1 MRRLFS
7 TFLVLGS
14 LAFGCTLTPNADPG
28 RPDGGTSGPDAGTGG
43 GTGGSGGGGIDAG
56 ADAPTDPPIGPPP
69 TTFVATAKGKDGG
82 AATIDVRATWA
93 AIETL
98 KAGGNAIDAA
108 VAASGMLGLTDPFS
122 CGPGGGG
129 FMLIYL
135 AGTGQV
141 VAVDHRETTPMAMN
155 HTAFYE
161 NGVALTFNDLLTTG
175 LSAGVPG
182 IVRGWDEALR
192 RYGTMSFKDVLKY
205 AIYVA
210 EQGFDID
217 KTFFD
222 QTVRNL
228 DRFKQIESTA
238 KLLLTPAGEP
248 LPMGSIFKN
257 PELAGVYNAIVDGG
271 AKAFY
276 EGDIAASIVSTV
288 KSPPL
293 APGATLNPRP
303 GLMELTDLAAY
314 EARVRPTLSVD
325 YRGYSV
331 YGVPPPTS
339 GGVTVELALNL
350 LQGFDPKAT
359 DKPGF
364 YHLYLESSRLAYAD
378 RNAFLGDPEFVTM
391 PIQGMLATAYADAR
405 RPLIDPMQASTM
417 AAPPGDPFAF
427 QSDPSGAIDPPV
439 DSFLEEH
446 PKDAVD
452 TETTHI
458 TVADKQGN
466 VVAYTCTIEYEGG
479 NGMVV
484 PGRGFL
490 LNNELTDFN
499 IPSDPM
505 TVHPNVLEPGK
516 RPRSSMSPT
525 IVLKDG
531 KPFLALG
538 SPGGATIITTV
549 MQMLVNHIDL
559 GMPIEDALAAP
570 RVSQRNAPDAT
581 SNAEPEF
588 IATPE
593 AQALQSL
600 GHLFSDAGPIG
611 AATAIRF
618 HDDGTLTVAAEPI
631 RRNGGSAAVI
641 TAP

>member
-1 MRRLFS
+1 MRRLS
-7 TFLVLGS
+7 TLLVLGS

-28 RPDGGTSGPDAGTGG
+28 RPDGGAPDAGIGGGTGGTGGTGG
-43 GTGGSGGGGIDAG
+43 GTGSGGMDAG
-56 ADAPTDPPIGPPP
+56 MDPPIGPPP
-69 TTFVATAKGKDGG
+69 SMFVATAKGKDGG
-82 AATIDVRATWA
+82 AATVDVRATWA

-135 AGTGQV
+135 AATGQV
-141 VAVDHRETTPMAMN
+141 VAVDHRETTPMAMTLTN
-155 HTAFYE
+155 FYE
-161 NGVALTFNDLLTTG
+161 NGVAIPFNDLVTSG
-175 LSAGVPG
+175 LSVGVPG
-182 IVRGWDEALR
+182 TVRGWDEALR

-222 QTVRNL
+222 QTFKNV

-238 KLLLTPAGEP
+238 KLMLTPTGEAP
-248 LPMGSIFKN
+248 PMGSIFKN
-257 PELAGVYNAIVDGG
+257 PELGAVYTAIADGG

-276 EGDIAASIVSTV
+276 EGEIAASIVSTV
-288 KSPPL
+288 KTPPL
-293 APGATLNPRP
+293 IAGATLNARP

-314 EARVRPTLSVD
+314 EARVRPALSID
-325 YRGYSV
+325 YRGYAV

-339 GGVTVELALNL
+339 GGITIDIALNL
-350 LQGFDPKAT
+350 LEGFDPKST
-359 DKPGF
+359 DKAGF
-364 YHLYLESSRLAYAD
+364 YHLYLESTRLAYAD
-378 RNAFLGDPEFVTM
+378 RNAFLGDPEFVTL
-391 PIQGMLATAYADAR
+391 PIQGMLSSAYADAR
-405 RPLIDPMQASTM
+405 RPLIDPTMASTM

-427 QSDPSGAIDPPV
+427 QNDPSGAVDLPP
-439 DSFLEEH
+439 DSFTGEH
-446 PKDAVD
+446 PKDAID
-452 TETTHI
+452 KETTHI
-458 TVADKQGN
+458 TVSDKQGN
-466 VVAYTCTIEYEGG
+466 VVSYTCTIESEGG
-479 NGMVV
+479 NGMIV
-484 PGRGFL
+484 PGRGFF

-499 IPSDPM
+499 IPSNPA

-516 RPRSSMSPT
+516 RPRSSMSPM

-549 MQMLVNHIDL
+549 MQTFINHIDL
-559 GMPIEDALAAP
+559 EMTIEDALAAP
-570 RVSQRNAPDAT
+570 RVSQRNAADAT
-581 SNAEPEF
+581 SGAEPEF

-593 AQALQSL
+593 AQALQTL

-618 HDDGTLTVAAEPI
+618 HADGTLTVAAEPI
-631 RRNGGSAAVI
+631 RRNGGSAAVL